1 MPTGK
6 NTQQRELHNMNKWT
20 EFAMLED
27 GKILLVHEKNG
38 TWSLPGGWF
47 DVNQSVASNT
57 VKETRE
63 EAELQVIADKI
74 IAVPDWRRHNKCNQP
89 FGVIKILPYKAGRI
103 AFCFIKTGRIA
114 LRFLTRYSIR
124 STMYYKCIH
133 MKIRI
138 KSRVPGNRNVH
149 EEGNMHKVFTKRSG
163 ARVLS
168 MFLAALLSFSSVDLT
183 AYAAAAQNGA
193 VVTEAG
199 QADRSDI
206 EGSGDASSG
215 NADKPGDS
223 DAGNGDKDKPENDA
237 DVSGDNASVSDGD
250 AKLDM
255 GDASL
260 EAQNSLGRLFKDIM
274 SETEVDTE
282 QTGCGVY
289 SVVMD
294 GTKATASIQALE
306 DCTLVVGIYE
316 EDGIRLIAT
325 GTADVTA
332 GDTDVTVSIEAD
344 TLPAY
349 YHVKAFLV
357 DNVSLRPCSKVYE
370 TDDYTRKMQEFF
382 AKTTSDFTE
391 SQVLNL
397 DADETNNFLV
407 FADSVTVIPKSTDA
421 SVNVVA
427 EADEENLVWKIKN
440 PGEDFLALKE
450 GDIFTYYYTDEDI
463 IITRVISLST
473 EGEAENT
480 VLTIQGADPE
490 YEDVISFI
498 KYGAANPAD
507 DDSGA
512 VATYAAETAVST
524 TEAAGADNTATYAA
538 GAAENATEADNAAT
552 YAAEADSI
560 ATQVDRAGTT
570 YGGVNF
576 PWKMANLEVKPP
588 ESNVKI
594 ELSDIGGAVSVKIY
608 VDTANDINTIEAGV
622 SYGVTIKAEVKIDEK
637 EWTKDISLGE
647 IKEPLGLT
655 GLVFSAKVQFVLSV
669 EGNVSAEGTLTGSVG
684 FRCNKNTGVENISK
698 TPELTL
704 TKTVEVTFKVGL
716 KMSIGLEL
724 IDDKIAS
731 LAVEAEG
738 GLKLKIKA
746 KAKVLDSSS
755 NRHLCNTCFTVN
767 IGPYFEADVKVE
779 TLKIFTKKWPLIEKN
794 VSWGSAYFSLDYA
807 PHFGWGDCP
816 HVQYQGNV
824 RVLDKAGN
832 PVAGAAVIAA
842 TGNNVTNSKG
852 ETRLNLNVGKQNIY
866 VKKDGALYSAEV
878 KLPDGVDKITGTVT
892 LTINPNAAKKLSDS
906 AYVEQV
912 YAMVYNRGSYDK
924 NVTYAALTADGSLY
938 MWGGN
943 DYGQVGIGST
953 DNQDKPVKVLEN
965 VKEFRFPDDRN
976 PLCAAVTKDGSLY
989 MWGSDSY
996 GRLANGQLGS
1006 KQLTPYKVEFD
1017 RKDTKVANVYFP
1029 SDGVSKNGVAIT
1041 TDGELYLW
1049 GTNSYNEINS
1059 SNSMYVTVPT
1069 RLLTNVESFTV
1080 YRGTCAAIEKSGAL
1094 WLWGNNTYGI
1104 AGKISTQSVVSPE
1117 EAVHILDGVKEVH
1130 LSYENGVAVR
1140 KNGTLWI
1147 WGYGYGQMAG
1157 EGDNEQWIPQQQI
1170 LPEEEITG
1178 FYEDKDCGS
1187 KYALNADGE
1196 LYAWGSNAYGQLGI
1210 STNAGTSTKNNTP
1223 AKISISGIK
1232 EFTVQNGTCAA
1243 LTKEGKLY
1251 LWGRNQ
1257 AGQLGN
1263 GSTGG
1268 YSYLPTAV
1276 LADKKVT
1283 EFQLLFGGKLC
1294 VAIVQGTASGVSK
1307 DLYTWGSYKG
1317 GSSGGS
1323 FYADETDLEPT
1334 LQAENIK
1341 SFLTYPDVEYTYLS
1355 TISTLFTQF
1364 AVVKKDGTL
1373 WEWLGTKEGK
1383 QREDFTETAGT
1394 AVCATYVVNG
1404 SVYRQNIA
1412 VDNKG
1417 GLYTYGNPYF
1427 GEKTGVTE
1435 QYLFGDKVVT
1445 KELKSSTA
1453 SQAAITVENIEGM
1466 TNATVDTESMAD
1478 AAVGAESPEN
1488 VTDVAD
1494 AAGSMENA
1502 NDAADDSD
1510 NGEAAP
1516 AGDFSNWEKNFDGL
1530 LPNEIY
1536 NIYAVKSREAENV
1549 LGSDNLLYIG
1559 QETST
1564 AEGTLQ
1570 AKLALKESCE
1580 APEIFCVAY
1589 SRTDL
1594 SDAEVQVEG
1603 IIYDGMPHI
1612 PQVTVI
1618 CEGKTLV
1625 PDKDYVVY
1633 YEEQVTEVG
1642 NYELTVKGIGVY
1654 EGEKAISYFV
1664 ADRGD
1669 ILMED
1674 TPEDGIIP
1682 EGLWVAG
1689 IREGGY
1695 DYTGTAIKPEMRVY
1709 DKNVL
1714 LKEQV
1719 DYTVSYKNN
1728 INANDASVAAK
1739 APTLTVTG
1747 KGNYTGKDTK
1757 TFKILPLDISSPL
1770 FEAENISIASTG
1782 KAQKPVPTL
1791 YFGSRQLKNKTEF
1804 TYSYYKTD
1812 ETTAAAGTDSA
1823 APALNAAGTDSAAPA
1838 LNAAGT
1844 DNAVS
1849 ALNAAA
1855 GTDNAAPAFNA
1866 EGAEK
1871 LDSVKDTGTYYV
1883 ELTGNGNFTGSR
1895 TVKLT
1900 VLPSAKDNPA
1910 VKLISKVTVAR
1921 IPSQVYV
1928 TANKNGVVTPEITVK
1943 DGKTVLE
1950 EGVHYTVSYS
1960 NNNRVGTAFAIIE
1973 GIEEAGYSGS
1983 RRVAFQ
1989 ITGTAISKAKV
2000 TGLTGQTFVYNGEF
2014 HTPELTL
2021 TMKLN
2026 GEEKPLTENKDYTVQ
2041 WQKNQN
2047 AGTATVVFTGINGY
2061 TGTMKKTFRIQ
2072 AFNMATNADGR
2083 LEAKLVSTEVPYA
2096 KGGAKPELSVTFKTE
2111 SGDVLQ
2117 LKEDVD
2123 YTVTYKNNK
2132 ALNDGSNEKKL
2143 PSVTIKGKG
2152 NFTGTYKEVLPFT
2165 IVAQDIGRLT
2175 LTAADKVYRN
2185 KGNVYA
2191 TKVTVTDLDGKVLNA
2206 GTDYEKTLLYTYK
2219 EDTTLDDG
2227 TVRTAGTVIDKKDI
2241 IPAGTVICVTVTPK
2255 GNYTGEPL
2263 TGEYAIKTYDI
2274 SGAAVTIPAQIYTG
2288 KPITLD
2294 KTDPKQITVKVKGKV
2309 VDPDQF
2315 EIVSYRNNVAKG
2327 TATVIIRGKDN
2338 YGGTKKV
2345 TFKINAKKFLWWSF

>member
-1 MPTGK
+1 
-6 NTQQRELHNMNKWT
+6 
-20 EFAMLED
+20 
-27 GKILLVHEKNG
+27 
-38 TWSLPGGWF
+38 
-47 DVNQSVASNT
+47 
-57 VKETRE
+57 
-63 EAELQVIADKI
+63 
-74 IAVPDWRRHNKCNQP
+74 
-89 FGVIKILPYKAGRI
+89 
-103 AFCFIKTGRIA
+103 
-114 LRFLTRYSIR
+114 
-124 STMYYKCIH
+124 
-133 MKIRI
+133 
-138 KSRVPGNRNVH
+138 
-149 EEGNMHKVFTKRSG
+149 MHKVFTKRSG

-168 MFLAALLSFSSVDLT
+168 MFLVALLSFSSVDLT

-193 VVTEAG
+193 TVTEAG
-199 QADRSDI
+199 QVDNSNI
-206 EGSGDASSG
+206 EEAGDASSG
-215 NADKPGDS
+215 NADKPG
-223 DAGNGDKDKPENDA
+223 NDA
-237 DVSGDNASVSDGD
+237 DVSGDNAAVSDGD
-250 AKLDM
+250 AELDM

-274 SETEVDTE
+274 SETEVETE
-282 QTGCGVY
+282 QVGCGVY

-332 GDTDVTVSIEAD
+332 GDTNATVSIEAD
-344 TLPAY
+344 ALPAY

-357 DNVSLRPCSKVYE
+357 DHVSLRPCSKVFE

-407 FADSVTVIPKSTDA
+407 FADSVTVIPKSADA

-427 EADEENLVWKIKN
+427 EADEENLIWKIEN

-450 GDIFTYYYTDEDI
+450 GDIFSYYYTDEDI
-463 IITRVISLST
+463 IITRVTSLST

-498 KYGAANPAD
+498 KYGAANPTE
-507 DDSGA
+507 DDSSAA
-512 VATYAAETAVST
+512 VATYAAGAVEST
-524 TEAAGADNTATYAA
+524 TETAGAVE
-538 GAAENATEADNAAT
+538 GATEA
-552 YAAEADSI
+552 AEANGI
-560 ATQVDRAGTT
+560 ATQADRAGTT

-576 PWKMANLEVKPP
+576 SWKMDNLEVKQPDDMG
-588 ESNVKI
+588 KI
-594 ELSDIGGAVSVKIY
+594 EFSDIGGTVSVKIY

-622 SYGVTIKAEVKIDEK
+622 SYGITVKAEIKIAEK
-637 EWTKDISLGE
+637 DLFDDISLGE
-647 IKEPLGLT
+647 IKQPLGLT
-655 GLVFSAKVQFVLSV
+655 GLVFSAKVKFVFSVEATGSV
-669 EGNVSAEGTLTGSVG
+669 EGTMTGSVG
-684 FRCNKNTGVENISK
+684 FRYNKNTGVENISK
-698 TPELTL
+698 TPEFTI
-704 TKTVEVTFKVGL
+704 TKAEELTFKAGL
-716 KMSIGLEL
+716 KISIGLEL

-731 LAVEAEG
+731 LAAEAEG

-746 KAKVLDSSS
+746 RTRLLDSSS
-755 NRHLCNTCFTVN
+755 NRHLCNICFTIN
-767 IGPYFEADVKVE
+767 IGPYFEADIKVE

-816 HVQYQGNV
+816 HVQYEGNV

-842 TGNNVTNSKG
+842 TGNNVTNDKG

-878 KLPDGVDKITGTVT
+878 KLPDDVDKITGTVT
-892 LTINPNAAKKLSDS
+892 LTINPGATKKLSDS
-906 AYVEQV
+906 AYVEKV
-912 YAMVYNRGSYDK
+912 YAMVYNQDRGYRK

-943 DYGQVGIGST
+943 EYGQLGIGST
-953 DNQDKPVKVLEN
+953 DNQVKPVKVLEN
-965 VKEFRFPDDRN
+965 VKEFQFPDDRN

-989 MWGSDSY
+989 MWGSDSS

-1029 SDGVSKNGVAIT
+1029 SDDYSKIGVAIT

-1049 GTNSYNEINS
+1049 GSNSYNEINS

-1094 WLWGNNTYGI
+1094 WLWGSNAYGN
-1104 AGKISTQSVVSPE
+1104 AGKIRTQSVVSPE

-1170 LPEEEITG
+1170 LPEEEIAG
-1178 FYEDKDCGS
+1178 FYEDENYGS
-1187 KYALNADGE
+1187 KYALTADGE
-1196 LYAWGSNAYGQLGI
+1196 LYAWGRNDYGQLGT
-1210 STNAGTSTKNNTP
+1210 STNAGTSAKNNTP
-1223 AKISISGIK
+1223 AKVSISGIK
-1232 EFTVQNGTCAA
+1232 EFAVKNGTCAA

-1257 AGQLGN
+1257 TGQLGN
-1263 GSTGG
+1263 GSTDG
-1268 YSYLPTAV
+1268 YSYLPTVV

-1283 EFQLLFGGKLC
+1283 EFQFLFGGKLC
-1294 VAIVQGTASGVSK
+1294 AAIVQGTASGVSK
-1307 DLYTWGSYKG
+1307 DLYTWGNFRGDAIYP
-1317 GSSGGS
+1317 
-1323 FYADETDLEPT
+1323 DETDLEPV
-1334 LQAENIK
+1334 LQSENIK
-1341 SFLTYPDVEYTYLS
+1341 SFFIYPDVEYTYLS
-1355 TISTLFTQF
+1355 TVSTLFTQF

-1383 QREDFTETAGT
+1383 QREDFTETAEEV
-1394 AVCATYVVNG
+1394 VCAAYAVDG

-1412 VDNKG
+1412 VDSKG
-1417 GLYTYGNPYF
+1417 GLYTYGNPYY
-1427 GEKTGVTE
+1427 GEETGVTE

-1453 SQAAITVENIEGM
+1453 TQAI
-1466 TNATVDTESMAD
+1466 
-1478 AAVGAESPEN
+1478 AV
-1488 VTDVAD
+1488 
-1494 AAGSMENA
+1494 GSMESVNA
-1502 NDAADDSD
+1502 AADDS
-1510 NGEAAP
+1510 GSKEAVP

-1536 NIYAVKSREAENV
+1536 NIYAVKSKEAENI

-1559 QETST
+1559 QEIST

-1580 APEIFCVAY
+1580 TPEIFCVAY

-1594 SDAEVQVEG
+1594 SEAEVQVEG

-1625 PDKDYVVY
+1625 LDKDYVVY

-1642 NYELTVKGIGVY
+1642 TYELTVKGIGVY
-1654 EGEKAISYFV
+1654 EGEKAVSYFV

-1689 IREGGY
+1689 ILDGGY

-1770 FEAENISIASTG
+1770 FEAENISSASTG

-1812 ETTAAAGTDSA
+1812 ETIATDNA
-1823 APALNAAGTDSAAPA
+1823 EPALNAAATGNILPA
-1838 LNAAGT
+1838 
-1844 DNAVS
+1844 D
-1849 ALNAAA
+1849 
-1855 GTDNAAPAFNA
+1855 
-1866 EGAEK
+1866 GAEK

-1883 ELTGNGNFTGSR
+1883 ELIGNGNFTGSR

-1910 VKLISKVTVAR
+1910 VKPISKVTVAR

-1973 GIEEAGYSGS
+1973 GMEEAGYSGS

-1989 ITGTAISKAKV
+1989 ITGTAVSKAKV

-2026 GEEKPLTENKDYTVQ
+2026 GEEKTLTENKDYTVQ

-2072 AFNMATNADGR
+2072 AFNMASNADGR
-2083 LEAKLVSTEVPYA
+2083 LEAKLVSAEVPYA

-2111 SGDVLQ
+2111 NGDVLQ
-2117 LKEDVD
+2117 LKEGVD

-2165 IVAQDIGRLT
+2165 IVAQDISRLT
-2175 LTAADKVYRN
+2175 LTAADKVYQN
-2185 KGNVYA
+2185 KGNVYT
-2191 TKVTVTDLDGKVLNA
+2191 TKVIVTDLDGKALNA

-2294 KTDPKQITVKVKGKV
+2294 KTDPKQITVKAKGKV

-2315 EIVSYRNNVAKG
+2315 EIVSYQNNVAKG

>member
-1 MPTGK
+1 
-6 NTQQRELHNMNKWT
+6 
-20 EFAMLED
+20 MLED

-965 VKEFRFPDDRN
+965 VKEFRFPDDRI
-976 PLCAAVTKDGSLY
+976 LCALLLPRMAACICGVRTPMADWRTGS
-989 MWGSDSY
+989 SE
-996 GRLANGQLGS
+996 A
-1006 KQLTPYKVEFD
+1006 
-1017 RKDTKVANVYFP
+1017 
-1029 SDGVSKNGVAIT
+1029 
-1041 TDGELYLW
+1041 
-1049 GTNSYNEINS
+1049 S
-1059 SNSMYVTVPT
+1059 SLPPT
-1069 RLLTNVESFTV
+1069 RWSLT
-1080 YRGTCAAIEKSGAL
+1080 
-1094 WLWGNNTYGI
+1094 
-1104 AGKISTQSVVSPE
+1104 GKIPRWQTCISRQTASAKTVWQSP
-1117 EAVHILDGVKEVH
+1117 
-1130 LSYENGVAVR
+1130 
-1140 KNGTLWI
+1140 
-1147 WGYGYGQMAG
+1147 
-1157 EGDNEQWIPQQQI
+1157 
-1170 LPEEEITG
+1170 
-1178 FYEDKDCGS
+1178 
-1187 KYALNADGE
+1187 
-1196 LYAWGSNAYGQLGI
+1196 
-1210 STNAGTSTKNNTP
+1210 
-1223 AKISISGIK
+1223 
-1232 EFTVQNGTCAA
+1232 
-1243 LTKEGKLY
+1243 
-1251 LWGRNQ
+1251 
-1257 AGQLGN
+1257 
-1263 GSTGG
+1263 
-1268 YSYLPTAV
+1268 PTANC
-1276 LADKKVT
+1276 T
-1283 EFQLLFGGKLC
+1283 CG
-1294 VAIVQGTASGVSK
+1294 
-1307 DLYTWGSYKG
+1307 
-1317 GSSGGS
+1317 
-1323 FYADETDLEPT
+1323 EPT
-1334 LQAENIK
+1334 A
-1341 SFLTYPDVEYTYLS
+1341 
-1355 TISTLFTQF
+1355 
-1364 AVVKKDGTL
+1364 
-1373 WEWLGTKEGK
+1373 
-1383 QREDFTETAGT
+1383 
-1394 AVCATYVVNG
+1394 
-1404 SVYRQNIA
+1404 
-1412 VDNKG
+1412 
-1417 GLYTYGNPYF
+1417 
-1427 GEKTGVTE
+1427 
-1435 QYLFGDKVVT
+1435 
-1445 KELKSSTA
+1445 
-1453 SQAAITVENIEGM
+1453 
-1466 TNATVDTESMAD
+1466 
-1478 AAVGAESPEN
+1478 
-1488 VTDVAD
+1488 
-1494 AAGSMENA
+1494 
-1502 NDAADDSD
+1502 
-1510 NGEAAP
+1510 
-1516 AGDFSNWEKNFDGL
+1516 
-1530 LPNEIY
+1530 
-1536 NIYAVKSREAENV
+1536 
-1549 LGSDNLLYIG
+1549 
-1559 QETST
+1559 
-1564 AEGTLQ
+1564 
-1570 AKLALKESCE
+1570 
-1580 APEIFCVAY
+1580 
-1589 SRTDL
+1589 
-1594 SDAEVQVEG
+1594 
-1603 IIYDGMPHI
+1603 
-1612 PQVTVI
+1612 
-1618 CEGKTLV
+1618 
-1625 PDKDYVVY
+1625 
-1633 YEEQVTEVG
+1633 
-1642 NYELTVKGIGVY
+1642 
-1654 EGEKAISYFV
+1654 
-1664 ADRGD
+1664 
-1669 ILMED
+1669 
-1674 TPEDGIIP
+1674 
-1682 EGLWVAG
+1682 
-1689 IREGGY
+1689 
-1695 DYTGTAIKPEMRVY
+1695 
-1709 DKNVL
+1709 
-1714 LKEQV
+1714 
-1719 DYTVSYKNN
+1719 
-1728 INANDASVAAK
+1728 
-1739 APTLTVTG
+1739 
-1747 KGNYTGKDTK
+1747 
-1757 TFKILPLDISSPL
+1757 
-1770 FEAENISIASTG
+1770 
-1782 KAQKPVPTL
+1782 
-1791 YFGSRQLKNKTEF
+1791 
-1804 TYSYYKTD
+1804 
-1812 ETTAAAGTDSA
+1812 
-1823 APALNAAGTDSAAPA
+1823 
-1838 LNAAGT
+1838 
-1844 DNAVS
+1844 
-1849 ALNAAA
+1849 
-1855 GTDNAAPAFNA
+1855 
-1866 EGAEK
+1866 
-1871 LDSVKDTGTYYV
+1871 
-1883 ELTGNGNFTGSR
+1883 
-1895 TVKLT
+1895 
-1900 VLPSAKDNPA
+1900 
-1910 VKLISKVTVAR
+1910 
-1921 IPSQVYV
+1921 
-1928 TANKNGVVTPEITVK
+1928 
-1943 DGKTVLE
+1943 
-1950 EGVHYTVSYS
+1950 
-1960 NNNRVGTAFAIIE
+1960 
-1973 GIEEAGYSGS
+1973 
-1983 RRVAFQ
+1983 
-1989 ITGTAISKAKV
+1989 
-2000 TGLTGQTFVYNGEF
+2000 
-2014 HTPELTL
+2014 
-2021 TMKLN
+2021 TMK
-2026 GEEKPLTENKDYTVQ
+2026 
-2041 WQKNQN
+2041 
-2047 AGTATVVFTGINGY
+2047 
-2061 TGTMKKTFRIQ
+2061 
-2072 AFNMATNADGR
+2072 
-2083 LEAKLVSTEVPYA
+2083 
-2096 KGGAKPELSVTFKTE
+2096 
-2111 SGDVLQ
+2111 
-2117 LKEDVD
+2117 
-2123 YTVTYKNNK
+2123 
-2132 ALNDGSNEKKL
+2132 
-2143 PSVTIKGKG
+2143 
-2152 NFTGTYKEVLPFT
+2152 
-2165 IVAQDIGRLT
+2165 
-2175 LTAADKVYRN
+2175 
-2185 KGNVYA
+2185 
-2191 TKVTVTDLDGKVLNA
+2191 
-2206 GTDYEKTLLYTYK
+2206 
-2219 EDTTLDDG
+2219 
-2227 TVRTAGTVIDKKDI
+2227 
-2241 IPAGTVICVTVTPK
+2241 
-2255 GNYTGEPL
+2255 
-2263 TGEYAIKTYDI
+2263 
-2274 SGAAVTIPAQIYTG
+2274 
-2288 KPITLD
+2288 
-2294 KTDPKQITVKVKGKV
+2294 
-2309 VDPDQF
+2309 
-2315 EIVSYRNNVAKG
+2315 
-2327 TATVIIRGKDN
+2327 
-2338 YGGTKKV
+2338 
-2345 TFKINAKKFLWWSF
+2345 

>member
-1 MPTGK
+1 
-6 NTQQRELHNMNKWT
+6 
-20 EFAMLED
+20 
-27 GKILLVHEKNG
+27 
-38 TWSLPGGWF
+38 
-47 DVNQSVASNT
+47 
-57 VKETRE
+57 
-63 EAELQVIADKI
+63 
-74 IAVPDWRRHNKCNQP
+74 
-89 FGVIKILPYKAGRI
+89 
-103 AFCFIKTGRIA
+103 
-114 LRFLTRYSIR
+114 
-124 STMYYKCIH
+124 
-133 MKIRI
+133 
-138 KSRVPGNRNVH
+138 
-149 EEGNMHKVFTKRSG
+149 MHKVFTKRSG

-183 AYAAAAQNGA
+183 AYATAAQNGTM
-193 VVTEAG
+193 VTEAG
-199 QADRSDI
+199 QADNSDI
-206 EGSGDASSG
+206 EGAGDTSSG
-215 NADKPGDS
+215 NADKPG
-223 DAGNGDKDKPENDA
+223 NDA
-237 DVSGDNASVSDGD
+237 DVSGDDASVSDGD

-274 SETEVDTE
+274 SETEVETE

-325 GTADVTA
+325 GTEDVTA

-357 DNVSLRPCSKVYE
+357 DNVSLRPCSKVFE

-421 SVNVVA
+421 SVNVVS

-450 GDIFTYYYTDEDI
+450 GDIFTYYYSDEDV
-463 IITRVISLST
+463 IITRVTSLST

-498 KYGAANPAD
+498 KYGA
-507 DDSGA
+507 
-512 VATYAAETAVST
+512 ETAVST

-538 GAAENATEADNAAT
+538 
-552 YAAEADSI
+552 EADSI
-560 ATQVDRAGTT
+560 ATQADRAGTA
-570 YGGVNF
+570 YGGVSF

-637 EWTKDISLGE
+637 EWTKDILLGE

-669 EGNVSAEGTLTGSVG
+669 EGNVSTEGTLTGSVG
-684 FRCNKNTGVENISK
+684 FRCNKSTGVENISK

-716 KMSIGLEL
+716 KISMGLEL

-731 LAVEAEG
+731 LAAEAEG

-989 MWGSDSY
+989 MWGSDSH

-1029 SDGVSKNGVAIT
+1029 SDGVSKNGAAIT

-1069 RLLTNVESFTV
+1069 RLLINVESFTV

-1104 AGKISTQSVVSPE
+1104 AGKIRTQSVVSPK

-1130 LSYENGVAVR
+1130 LNYENGVAVR

-1170 LPEEEITG
+1170 LPEEEIAG
-1178 FYEDKDCGS
+1178 FYEDENYGS
-1187 KYALNADGE
+1187 KYALTAGGE

-1210 STNAGTSTKNNTP
+1210 SANAGTSTKNNTP

-1283 EFQLLFGGKLC
+1283 EFQFLFGGKLC
-1294 VAIVQGTASGVSK
+1294 AAIVQGTASGVSK

-1317 GSSGGS
+1317 GSSGGL

-1341 SFLTYPDVEYTYLS
+1341 SFLVYPDVEYTYLS

-1383 QREDFTETAGT
+1383 QREDFTETAE
-1394 AVCATYVVNG
+1394 AVVCATYVVDG
-1404 SVYRQNIA
+1404 SVYRQHIA
-1412 VDNKG
+1412 VDSKG
-1417 GLYTYGNPYF
+1417 GLYTYGNPLS

-1453 SQAAITVENIEGM
+1453 SQAVVTVENIEGM
-1466 TNATVDTESMAD
+1466 TNATVDTESM
-1478 AAVGAESPEN
+1478 
-1488 VTDVAD
+1488 TD
-1494 AAGSMENA
+1494 
-1502 NDAADDSD
+1502 
-1510 NGEAAP
+1510 AAP
-1516 AGDFSNWEKNFDGL
+1516 AGDFSDWEKNFDGL

-1594 SDAEVQVEG
+1594 SEAEVQVEG

-1612 PQVTVI
+1612 PQVIVI

-1642 NYELTVKGIGVY
+1642 AYVLTVKGIGVY
-1654 EGEKAISYFV
+1654 EGEKAVSYFV

-1689 IREGGY
+1689 LREGGY

-1728 INANDASVAAK
+1728 INANDATMAAK

-1770 FEAENISIASTG
+1770 FGAENISIASTG

-1812 ETTAAAGTDSA
+1812 ETTAAAGTDNT
-1823 APALNAAGTDSAAPA
+1823 APALQAADTDNTAPA
-1838 LNAAGT
+1838 
-1844 DNAVS
+1844 D
-1849 ALNAAA
+1849 
-1855 GTDNAAPAFNA
+1855 
-1866 EGAEK
+1866 GAEK
-1871 LDSVKDTGTYYV
+1871 LDSVTDVGTYYV

-1900 VLPSAKDNPA
+1900 VLPSVKDNPA

-2047 AGTATVVFTGINGY
+2047 AGTATVVFTGISGY

-2072 AFNMATNADGR
+2072 AFNMAANAGGR

-2096 KGGAKPELSVTFKTE
+2096 KGGAKPELSVTFKAE
-2111 SGDVLQ
+2111 NGDVLQ
-2117 LKEDVD
+2117 LKEGVD

-2143 PSVTIKGKG
+2143 PYVTIKGKG
-2152 NFTGTYKEVLPFT
+2152 NFTGTYKEILPFT

-2191 TKVTVTDLDGKVLNA
+2191 TKVTVTDLDGKALNA

-2219 EDTTLDDG
+2219 ADTTLDDG
-2227 TVRTAGTVIDKKDI
+2227 TVRKAGTVIDKKDI

-2255 GNYTGEPL
+2255 GSYTGEPL

>member
-1 MPTGK
+1 
-6 NTQQRELHNMNKWT
+6 
-20 EFAMLED
+20 
-27 GKILLVHEKNG
+27 
-38 TWSLPGGWF
+38 
-47 DVNQSVASNT
+47 
-57 VKETRE
+57 
-63 EAELQVIADKI
+63 
-74 IAVPDWRRHNKCNQP
+74 
-89 FGVIKILPYKAGRI
+89 
-103 AFCFIKTGRIA
+103 
-114 LRFLTRYSIR
+114 
-124 STMYYKCIH
+124 
-133 MKIRI
+133 
-138 KSRVPGNRNVH
+138 
-149 EEGNMHKVFTKRSG
+149 MHKVFTKRSG

-223 DAGNGDKDKPENDA
+223 DAGNGDKDKPSDSDAGNGDKDKPGDSDAGNGDKDEPGNDA
-237 DVSGDNASVSDGD
+237 DVSGDDASVSDGD

-357 DNVSLRPCSKVYE
+357 NNVSLRPCSKVFE

-382 AKTTSDFTE
+382 AKTTNDFTE

-397 DADETNNFLV
+397 DTDETNNFLV

-421 SVNVVA
+421 LVNVIA

-440 PGEDFLALKE
+440 PGEDFLALEE
-450 GDIFTYYYTDEDI
+450 GDIFSYYYTDEDI
-463 IITRVISLST
+463 IITRVTSLST

-498 KYGAANPAD
+498 KYGAANPAE
-507 DDSGA
+507 DDSSAA
-512 VATYAAETAVST
+512 VATYAAE
-524 TEAAGADNTATYAA
+524 AAG
-538 GAAENATEADNAAT
+538 
-552 YAAEADSI
+552 I
-560 ATQVDRAGTT
+560 ATQADRAGTT

-576 PWKMANLEVKPP
+576 PWKMGNLEVKQPDDMG
-588 ESNVKI
+588 KI
-594 ELSDIGGAVSVKIY
+594 EFSDIGGTVSVKIY
-608 VDTANDINTIEAGV
+608 VDTANDISTIEAGV
-622 SYGVTIKAEVKIDEK
+622 SYGITVKAEIKIAEK
-637 EWTKDISLGE
+637 DLFDDIPLGE

-655 GLVFSAKVQFVLSV
+655 GLVFSAKVKFVFSVEATGSV
-669 EGNVSAEGTLTGSVG
+669 EGTMTGSVG

-698 TPELTL
+698 TPEFTI
-704 TKTVEVTFKVGL
+704 TKAEELTFKVGL
-716 KMSIGLEL
+716 KISIGLEL

-731 LAVEAEG
+731 LAAEAEG
-738 GLKLKIKA
+738 GLKLKIKS
-746 KAKVLDSSS
+746 KTRLLDSSS
-755 NRHLCNTCFTVN
+755 NRHLCNICFTIN
-767 IGPYFEADVKVE
+767 IGPYFEADIKVE

-794 VSWGSAYFSLDYA
+794 TSWGSAYFSLDYA

-842 TGNNVTNSKG
+842 TGNNATNNKG

-866 VKKDGALYSAEV
+866 VKKDGALYSTEV
-878 KLPDGVDKITGTVT
+878 KLPDDVDKITGTVT

-965 VKEFRFPDDRN
+965 VKEFQFPDDRN

-989 MWGSDSY
+989 MWGADSY

-1017 RKDTKVANVYFP
+1017 RKDTKVANVYFT
-1029 SDGVSKNGVAIT
+1029 SDDVSKNGVAIT

-1130 LSYENGVAVR
+1130 LNYENGVAVR

-1157 EGDNEQWIPQQQI
+1157 EGDNKQWIPQQQI

-1178 FYEDKDCGS
+1178 FYEDENYGS
-1187 KYALNADGE
+1187 KYALTAGGE
-1196 LYAWGSNAYGQLGI
+1196 LYAWGSNAYGQLGT
-1210 STNAGTSTKNNTP
+1210 STNAGTSSKNNTP
-1223 AKISISGIK
+1223 AKVSISGIK
-1232 EFTVQNGTCAA
+1232 EFAAQNGTCAA

-1283 EFQLLFGGKLC
+1283 EFQFLFGGKLC
-1294 VAIVQGTASGVSK
+1294 AAIVQGTASGVSK

-1317 GSSGGS
+1317 GSSSGA
-1323 FYADETDLEPT
+1323 FFADETDLEPT

-1341 SFLTYPDVEYTYLS
+1341 SLLVYPDVEYTYLS

-1383 QREDFTETAGT
+1383 QREDFTEIAGT
-1394 AVCATYVVNG
+1394 VVCATYVVDG
-1404 SVYRQNIA
+1404 SVYRQHIA
-1412 VDNKG
+1412 VDSKG
-1417 GLYTYGNPYF
+1417 GLYTYGNPLF

-1445 KELKSSTA
+1445 KELKSGTA
-1453 SQAAITVENIEGM
+1453 TQAAVAVE
-1466 TNATVDTESMAD
+1466 
-1478 AAVGAESPEN
+1478 
-1488 VTDVAD
+1488 
-1494 AAGSMENA
+1494 SMENV

-1510 NGEAAP
+1510 SGEAAP
-1516 AGDFSNWEKNFDGL
+1516 AGDFSNWEKDFDGL

-1536 NIYAVKSREAENV
+1536 NIYAVKSKEAENV

-1594 SDAEVQVEG
+1594 SEAEVQVEG

-1612 PQVTVI
+1612 PQVTVV
-1618 CEGKTLV
+1618 CEGKSLV
-1625 PDKDYVVY
+1625 LDKDYVVY

-1642 NYELTVKGIGVY
+1642 TYELTVKGIGVY
-1654 EGEKAISYFV
+1654 EGEKAVSYFV

-1812 ETTAAAGTDSA
+1812 ETSAAAGTDNT

-1838 LNAAGT
+1838 LNAADT
-1844 DNAVS
+1844 DS
-1849 ALNAAA
+1849 
-1855 GTDNAAPAFNA
+1855 AAPAD
-1866 EGAEK
+1866 GAEK

-1928 TANKNGVVTPEITVK
+1928 TANKNGAVTPEITVK

-1973 GIEEAGYSGS
+1973 SIEGAGYSGS

-2026 GEEKPLTENKDYTVQ
+2026 GEEKTLTENKDYTVQ

-2072 AFNMATNADGR
+2072 AFNMAANADGR

-2096 KGGAKPELSVTFKTE
+2096 KGGAKPELTVTFKTE

-2117 LKEDVD
+2117 LKEGVD

-2152 NFTGTYKEVLPFT
+2152 NFTGTYKEILPFT

-2185 KGNVYA
+2185 KGNIYT